1 MGRAVRGGGRSAGT
15 LAAGVPVSTWRAH
28 SSPRHACGL
37 NVSFFLHPCTQ
48 SKPAQSGAVCVNV
61 GRQKPANPC
70 EGGAILRGGSG
81 KGLVFENG
89 GRGALQVPCLLGL
102 SPNFGGLVM
111 VRFEVSNS

>member
-1 MGRAVRGGGRSAGT
+1 
-15 LAAGVPVSTWRAH
+15 LTWRAP

-48 SKPAQSGAVCVNV
+48 SKPAQPGAVCVNV
-61 GRQKPANPC
+61 GRNKPANPC

-81 KGLVFENG
+81 KGLVFEKG
-89 GRGALQVPCLLGL
+89 GRGALRGPCLLDL

-111 VRFEVSNS
+111 VRSKVSNSQGTDL